1 MYDGAIR
8 LGLSR
13 NSKIAVFGAL
23 ISLLTIAFI
32 LSQIR
37 VDQFGEALL
46 RANYAYVLP
55 CVLFLVLGLVT
66 RAFRWRG
73 LLQGALPL
81 RRAFSIMNVAYLVNG
96 VLPLRLGEV
105 VRIYLTTQVTG
116 HPVAALT
123 AASTVIVERLLD
135 LLAIVVMVLVA
146 LGFAPV
152 PRELQTA
159 SLVSAVAAIGGFIVL
174 VWMASHRAWVTR
186 LLTTAAKVVKPLAHP
201 RWQTW
206 VNQFLDGLLPL
217 TTWRGFLSPVFWTA
231 ASWILSLIAG
241 YFLMI
246 AVFGVGD
253 WVATALYIAA
263 AAFAI
268 AVPAVPGNLGTYE
281 GSILLALQAMGYT
294 DFNQMA
300 AFAVLVHAVN
310 VLVHAVTGLIGMLQE
325 GVSLNQL
332 QRGVQQ
338 MRQSEG

>member
-1 MYDGAIR
+1 MN
-8 LGLSR
+8 LSR
-13 NSKIAVFGAL
+13 NTKIALFGAF

-37 VDQFGEALL
+37 LDLFGDALL
-46 RANYAYVLP
+46 SANYGYVIP
-55 CVLFLVLGLVT
+55 CVVFLVLGLVT
-66 RAFRWRG
+66 RALRWQV
-73 LLQGALPL
+73 LLQEALPL

-96 VLPLRLGEV
+96 VLPLRLGEL
-105 VRIYLTTQVTG
+105 VRIYLTSHVEGYQ
-116 HPVAALT
+116 VAAMT

-159 SLVSAVAAIGGFIVL
+159 SLISAIAAISGFVVL
-174 VWMASHRAWVTR
+174 VWMASHRSWVTR
-186 LLTTAAKVVKPLAHP
+186 LLGVVGNVIKPLAHP

-206 VNQFLDGLLPL
+206 ANQFLDGLLPL
-217 TTWRGFLSPVFWTA
+217 TSWRGFLLPVAWTG

-241 YFLMI
+241 YYLMI
-246 AVFGVGD
+246 AVFGSGD

-281 GSILLALQAMGYT
+281 WSILLALQALGYSN
-294 DFNQMA
+294 FNQVA

-310 VLVHAVTGLIGMLQE
+310 VLVHAVTGVIGMLQE

-332 QRGVQQ
+332 QQGVQQ
-338 MRQSEG
+338 MRHLEG